1 MNDILVIAIYG
12 LVGIVVGILVIQVA
26 VTIATARGKRAAL
39 MTARSSQRRAQYRKP
54 RQPMRFNQ
62 TMACG

>member
-26 VTIATARGKRAAL
+26 VTIATEAVVKVLKEHGR
-39 MTARSSQRRAQYRKP
+39 
-54 RQPMRFNQ
+54 
-62 TMACG
+62 